1 MRKSVT
7 LTSFNFLILLLFFL
21 VIEWRWQ
28 VELLGY
34 AVPTPYYLVA
44 MLCLLTSVASIIK
57 FTAFN
62 GRLSILGMAIL
73 GFIVYCFAVFVVNIP
88 ELMKI
93 DMQYVMVEC
102 GVWAI
107 NFGLFF
113 IALDETLWTAL
124 NEHRRMVGFLYI
136 LFTAV
141 PIFVIIIL
149 GNAAD
154 ANYSLRRLV
163 YLLDLSSGGDNHGV
177 SYQSYGDKIAL
188 LTFLALLLCKS
199 RVQKI
204 CVFCLTLVSLYIVGS
219 KASLLGFMFASAVY
233 FLVKIYKNKG
243 ILKFIA
249 SLAVILVMLLY
260 SAFHVVGNEAYQ
272 DSENWILQSFA
283 AGGEEESVESRSDIL
298 KMNMETLRSRF
309 LLGDYAFDLKMGRP
323 GSATHNVLLFL
334 DYYGIFG
341 FAFFVSLWCYLLFLL
356 IRYRGPKI
364 LVVDYSILSL
374 LFYGILVIVAR
385 GGSGYLTYWTLG
397 AAAAA
402 VKFMRDGR
410 KRSLAAEDPGGVR
423 PTHLTRWLDPKDP
436 GDPWRGQTYT
446 FDKMA

>member
-1 MRKSVT
+1 MRRYLT

-34 AVPTPYYLVA
+34 AVPNPYYLVA
-44 MLCLLTSVASIIK
+44 MLCLLTSVASMIK
-57 FTAFN
+57 ITAFN
-62 GRLSILGMAIL
+62 GRLSVLGMAIL
-73 GFIVYCFAVFVVNIP
+73 CFMLYCFAVFVVNTP

-93 DMQYVMVEC
+93 DMQYVIVEY

-113 IALDETLWTAL
+113 IALDETLWMAL
-124 NEHRRMVGFLYI
+124 NEHRRMVGLLYI
-136 LFTAV
+136 LFTAA

-149 GNAAD
+149 GNGAD

-188 LTFLALLLCKS
+188 LTFLAFLLCKS
-199 RVQKI
+199 RVQKV
-204 CVFCLTLVSLYIVGS
+204 CVFCLSLISLYIVGS
-219 KASLLGFMFASAVY
+219 KASLLGFLFANVVY
-233 FLVKIYKNKG
+233 FLVETYKRKG
-243 ILKFIA
+243 ILKFTA
-249 SLAVILVMLLY
+249 LLTVILVMLLY
-260 SAFHVVGNEAYQ
+260 GVFHVVGNEAYQ
-272 DSENWILQSFA
+272 DSENWVLQSFA
-283 AGGEEESVESRSDIL
+283 AGEEEGSVESRQNIL

-309 LLGDYAFDLKMGRP
+309 LLGDYAFDFKMGRP
-323 GSATHNVLLFL
+323 GSATHNILMFL

-341 FAFFVSLWCYLLFLL
+341 FAFFASLWCYLLFLL
-356 IRYRGPKI
+356 IRYRSPKI

-374 LFYGILVIVAR
+374 LFYGILIIIAR
-385 GGSGYLTYWTLG
+385 GGGGYLTYWTLG
-397 AAAAA
+397 SAAAA

-410 KRSLAAEDPGGVR
+410 KRSLAA
-423 PTHLTRWLDPKDP
+423 
-436 GDPWRGQTYT
+436 GDSLYLNKR
-446 FDKMA
+446 